1 MLRTTRA
8 ALLAVVLSVL
18 SVLAPTALRADDRNL
33 LSRTAG
39 SVEYG
44 RADAIDAPNLRRKLL
59 GEISLENDAY
69 VSTDVR
75 AAARLQLPDSS
86 IVLIGDRTTALV
98 GAFHAAADG
107 ENVITLN
114 RGAVRFA
121 VSHAAGQRSN
131 YRFITPTAQI
141 AIRGTVGYVVSGPRG
156 VQLYCVDCLPGDVT
170 LTTANETYTIQ
181 SGQSINALAVGKA
194 QTVTIVPNA
203 SINNPAI
210 DQFLKGF
217 SPFGRPTSE
226 GSDITGSDSGG

>member
-1 MLRTTRA
+1 LLRTTSA
-8 ALLAVVLSVL
+8 ALLAVVVSVL
-18 SVLAPTALRADDRNL
+18 VPTELRADDKSL
-33 LSRTAG
+33 LSRMAG

-59 GEISLENDAY
+59 GEILLEDDAY
-69 VSTDVR
+69 ISTDVR

-98 GAFHAAADG
+98 GAFHAAAHG

-141 AIRGTVGYVVSGPRG
+141 AVRGTVGYVVSGPRG
-156 VQLYCVDCLPGDVT
+156 VQLYCVDCAPGDVT

-210 DQFLKGF
+210 DQFLSGF
-217 SPFGRPTSE
+217 SPFGRPAAE
-226 GSDITGSDSGG
+226 GSDITGSDSGN